1 MNSSWDDLVVGVWP
15 LAGFDRTLHYRLPA
29 HLAGSAEVGVLVR
42 IPIQNRHSIGV
53 ICELDCIPEVPRE
66 KLKLIF
72 ELVYPMPVLTPDLM
86 KLSDWMGRYYG
97 ATRESIVE
105 AMIPK
110 AVRAGHGVRTQSFLS
125 LTRDL
130 STEEWAT
137 LTRRSPRQCQLCRF
151 LENQIRPVP
160 RSLILKRLGIS
171 SSVCRAAISR
181 GLVADDIRVEPRIA
195 YDDGFGEVETVGG
208 QRIVLNEEQAVA
220 AERIGGDLKRGRF
233 AVDLLCGVTGSGKTE
248 VYLRALEEV
257 LASGGGA
264 ILLVPEIALTPQTVG
279 RLRARLEGDGGT
291 RVVVWHSFL
300 SDGQRLDAW
309 LAIARG
315 EARVVVGARSA
326 VFAPIPNL
334 RLIVVDEEHEPAY
347 KQDDTP
353 RYHGRDVAVYRS
365 MLNRA
370 VCLLGSATP
379 SLESHLNAKS
389 GKYASLR
396 LTKRVD
402 DRKLPHIDIVDMRR
416 ELLKKRGSVTL
427 SDFLVDKLQA
437 RFAARE
443 QSILFLNRRGYSSS
457 MVCRECGYVAE
468 CKHCSVTQTY
478 HRTDETLRCHLCGE
492 THDAPSICPQ
502 CKSGQIRW
510 RGLGTQRVEETV
522 KRVLPLA
529 RVVRMDADAMSKKNL
544 FRQILSDFRLG
555 KIDVLVGTQMIAKG
569 LDFPNVTLVGLVD
582 ADLSLHIPDFRAHE
596 RTFQLLVQVA
606 GRSGRGDVAGEVV
619 VQTFTPHAM
628 PIQFSR
634 QADVDAFLEEEAAAR
649 ARFGYPPYRHLV
661 QHLFRGR
668 NPDKVAFVAEQWVKQ
683 LTPHLSGD
691 VELRGPAPCAME
703 KIKDRYRFQVWYFTT
718 RVTALV
724 REIRRLEA
732 TFPMPDDVIQVIDVD
747 PVQLV

>member
-1 MNSSWDDLVVGVWP
+1 MVVGVWP
-15 LAGFDRTLHYRLPA
+15 MAGFDRILHYRLPA
-29 HLAGSAEVGVLVR
+29 HLIGSAEVGILVR
-42 IPIQNRHSIGV
+42 IPILNRHSIGV
-53 ICELDCIPEVPRE
+53 ICEVDSIPDVSRE
-66 KLKLIF
+66 KLKLVTEVI
-72 ELVYPMPVLTPDLM
+72 YPMPVLTPELM
-86 KLSDWMGRYYG
+86 KLTEWMGRYYG
-97 ATRESIVE
+97 ASRESIIE

-110 AVRAGHGVRTQSFLS
+110 AVRAGHGAKTESFVS
-125 LTRDL
+125 LTRDF
-130 STEEWAT
+130 TEEEWEK
-137 LTRRSPRQCQLCRF
+137 LGRRSPKQCQLCRF
-151 LENQIRPVP
+151 LSAQIHPVQ
-160 RSLILKRLGIS
+160 RSLILKRLGIAA
-171 SSVCRAAISR
+171 SVCRAAIAR
-181 GLVADDIRVEPRIA
+181 GLITDEARVESRTA
-195 YDDGFGEVETVGG
+195 YDDGFGAVEVIGD
-208 QRIVLNEEQAVA
+208 QRIVLNREQAVA
-220 AERIGGDLKRGRF
+220 AKRVSEDLKTGRF
-233 AVDLLCGVTGSGKTE
+233 VVDLLCGVTGSGKTE
-248 VYLRALEEV
+248 VYMQALDEV

-264 ILLVPEIALTPQTVG
+264 IILVPEIALTPQTVG
-279 RLRARLEGDGGT
+279 RLRARLEREGRT
-291 RVVVWHSFL
+291 QAVVWHSFL

-353 RYHGRDVAVYRS
+353 RYHGRDVAVYRAS
-365 MLNRA
+365 LNQA

-379 SLESHLNAKS
+379 SLESFLNAKS
-389 GKYASLR
+389 GKYRMIR
-396 LTKRVD
+396 LTRRVD
-402 DRKLPHIDIVDMRR
+402 DRKLPYIHIIDMRR
-416 ELLKKRGSVTL
+416 ELLKKRGAVTL
-427 SDFLVDKLQA
+427 SEILVSKLQE

-468 CKHCSVTQTY
+468 CEHCSVTQTY
-478 HRTDETLRCHLCGE
+478 HRTDETLRCHLCGV
-492 THDAPSICPQ
+492 TKDAPLRCPQ
-502 CKSGQIRW
+502 CRSEQIRW
-510 RGLGTQRVEETV
+510 RGLGTQRVEEAV
-522 KRVLPLA
+522 KRVLRGA
-529 RVVRMDADAMSKKNL
+529 RVVRMDADAMSRKNL

-555 KIDVLVGTQMIAKG
+555 RIDVLVGTQMIAKG

-634 QADVDAFLEEEAAAR
+634 QADVDAFLDEEATAR
-649 ARFGYPPYRHLV
+649 ERFGYPPYRHLV

-683 LTPHLSGD
+683 LSGHLPED
-691 VELRGPAPCAME
+691 VELRGPAPCATE
-703 KIKDRYRFQVWYFTT
+703 KIKDRYRFQVWYFTN
-718 RVTALV
+718 RVTSLV
-724 REIRRLEA
+724 REIRLLES

-747 PVQLV
+747 PMQLV

>member
-1 MNSSWDDLVVGVWP
+1 MSSMSDNLVVGVWP
-15 LAGFDRTLHYRLPA
+15 LAGFDRILHYRLPA
-29 HLAGSAEVGVLVR
+29 HLAGAVEVGILVR
-42 IPIQNRHSIGV
+42 IPILNRLSIGV
-53 ICELDCIPEVPRE
+53 ICEVDSIPDVPRA
-66 KLKLIF
+66 KLKSIIELI
-72 ELVYPMPVLTPDLM
+72 YPMPVLTPDLM
-86 KLSDWMGRYYG
+86 KLTEWMGRYYG
-97 ATRESIVE
+97 ASRESIIE

-110 AVRAGHGVRTQSFLS
+110 AVRAGRGAKTESYLS
-125 LTRDL
+125 CARVF
-130 STEEWAT
+130 STEEWET
-137 LTRRSPRQCQLCRF
+137 LKRRSPRQYQLCRF
-151 LENQIRPVP
+151 LSAQLRPVR

-171 SSVCRAAISR
+171 SSVCRAAIAK
-181 GLVADDIRVEPRIA
+181 GLVADDVRVESRTA
-195 YDDGFGEVETVGG
+195 YDDGFGDVELVGD
-208 QRIVLNEEQAVA
+208 QMIELNSEQTA
-220 AERIGGDLKRGRF
+220 AAASIGEDLKAGRF
-233 AVDLLCGVTGSGKTE
+233 VVDLLCGVTGSGKTE
-248 VYLRALEEV
+248 VYLQALDEV

-264 ILLVPEIALTPQTVG
+264 IILVPEIALTPQTVG
-279 RLRARLEGDGGT
+279 RLRARLEREGRT
-291 RVVVWHSFL
+291 RAVVWHSFL

-315 EARVVVGARSA
+315 ESKVVVGARSA
-326 VFAPIPNL
+326 VFAPVPNL

-353 RYHGRDVAVYRS
+353 RYHGRDVAVYRAR
-365 MLNRA
+365 LNQA

-379 SLESHLNAKS
+379 SLESYLNARS
-389 GKYASLR
+389 GKYRMMR

-402 DRKLPHIDIVDMRR
+402 DRMMPFIHIVDMRR

-427 SDFLVDKLQA
+427 SEFLVDKLQG

-468 CKHCSVTQTY
+468 CEHCSVAQTY
-478 HRTDETLRCHLCGE
+478 HRTDETLRCHLCGVTKE
-492 THDAPSICPQ
+492 APLRCPQ
-502 CKSGQIRW
+502 CRSEQIRW
-510 RGLGTQRVEETV
+510 RGLGTQRVEEAV
-522 KRVLPLA
+522 RRVLRNA

-544 FRQILSDFRLG
+544 FRQILSEFRLG

-606 GRSGRGDVAGEVV
+606 GRSGRGDVAGEVI

-634 QADVDAFLEEEAAAR
+634 QADVDAFLDEEATAR
-649 ARFGYPPYRHLV
+649 ERFGYPPYRHLV

-683 LTPHLSGD
+683 LSPHLPED

-703 KIKDRYRFQVWYFTT
+703 KIKDRYRFQVWYFTN
-718 RVTALV
+718 RVASLIH
-724 REIRRLEA
+724 EIRKLES
-732 TFPMPDDVIQVIDVD
+732 TFPMPDGVVQVIDVD
-747 PVQLV
+747 PMQLV

>member
-1 MNSSWDDLVVGVWP
+1 MNSIKDGLVVGVWP
-15 LAGFDRTLHYRLPA
+15 MAGFDRILHYRLPA
-29 HLAGSAEVGVLVR
+29 HLVGSAEVGILVR
-42 IPIQNRHSIGV
+42 IPILNRHSIGV
-53 ICELDCIPEVPRE
+53 ICEVDSIPDVARE
-66 KLKLIF
+66 KLKLVT
-72 ELVYPMPVLTPDLM
+72 EVVYPMQVLTEELM
-86 KLSDWMGRYYG
+86 KLTEWMGRYYG
-97 ATRESIVE
+97 ASRESIIE

-110 AVRAGHGVRTQSFLS
+110 AVRAGHGAKTESYLA

-130 STEEWAT
+130 SEEEWET
-137 LTRRSPRQCQLCRF
+137 LGRRSPKQCQLCRF
-151 LENQIRPVP
+151 LSAQIHPVQ

-171 SSVCRAAISR
+171 ASVCRAAIAR
-181 GLVADDIRVEPRIA
+181 GLITDEVRVESRTA
-195 YDDGFGEVETVGG
+195 YDDGFGAVEAVGD
-208 QRIVLNEEQAVA
+208 QRIVLNSEQAA
-220 AERIGGDLKRGRF
+220 AAKSVSEDLKAGRF

-248 VYLRALEEV
+248 VYLQALDEV

-264 ILLVPEIALTPQTVG
+264 IMLVPEIALTPQTVG
-279 RLRARLEGDGGT
+279 RLRARLEGEGRT

-315 EARVVVGARSA
+315 ESRVVVGARSA

-353 RYHGRDVAVYRS
+353 RYHGRDVAVYRAR
-365 MLNRA
+365 LNQA

-379 SLESHLNAKS
+379 SLESFLNAKS
-389 GKYASLR
+389 GKYRMMR

-402 DRKLPHIDIVDMRR
+402 DRKLPYIHIVDMRR
-416 ELLKKRGSVTL
+416 ELLKKRGAVTL
-427 SDFLVDKLQA
+427 SEILVSKLQE

-468 CKHCSVTQTY
+468 CEHCSVTQTY
-478 HRTDETLRCHLCGE
+478 HRTDETLRCHLCGVTKE
-492 THDAPSICPQ
+492 APLRCPQ
-502 CKSGQIRW
+502 CRSEQIRW
-510 RGLGTQRVEETV
+510 RGLGTQRVEEAV
-522 KRVLPLA
+522 KRILRGA
-529 RVVRMDADAMSKKNL
+529 RVVRMDADAMSRKNL
-544 FRQILSDFRLG
+544 FREILSDFRLG
-555 KIDVLVGTQMIAKG
+555 RIDVLVGTQMIAKG

-619 VQTFTPHAM
+619 VQTFTPHAV

-634 QADVDAFLEEEAAAR
+634 QADVDAFLDEEATAR
-649 ARFGYPPYRHLV
+649 ERFGYPPYRHLV

-683 LTPHLSGD
+683 LSGQLSED

-703 KIKDRYRFQVWYFTT
+703 KIKDRYRFQVWYFTN
-718 RVTALV
+718 RVTSLV
-724 REIRRLEA
+724 REIRQLES

-747 PVQLV
+747 PMQLV